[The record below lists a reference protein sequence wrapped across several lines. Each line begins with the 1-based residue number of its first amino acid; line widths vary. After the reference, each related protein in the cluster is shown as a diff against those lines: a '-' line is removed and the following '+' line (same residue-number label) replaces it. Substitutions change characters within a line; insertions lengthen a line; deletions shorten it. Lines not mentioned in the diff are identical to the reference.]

1 MCSIPCLQPPS
12 HALRGAGLPS
22 SASDSPGPAQS
33 QALTGG
39 AAAAPLLVLSGLWQ
53 PLEGLVSSQLLHRG
67 PLGKQH
73 AVQELGG
80 EKQGW
85 GGRALP
91 ASVPQFTLCQQLVN
105 TME

>member
-1 MCSIPCLQPPS
+1 MNGVFYPLSPAS
-12 HALRGAGLPS
+12 LRVLRRAGLLS
-22 SASDSPGPAQS
+22 SASDSPDPAQS

-39 AAAAPLLVLSGLWQ
+39 AAAAPLLVLSGFWQ
-53 PLEGLVSSQLLHRG
+53 PLGGLVSSQLLHCG

-85 GGRALP
+85 GGMGSAGLRSP
-91 ASVPQFTLCQQLVN
+91 IHTVPT
-105 TME
+105 TR